1 MKKIITGILIV
12 FSLFFTFANGL
23 ISPIDNLAFADQI
36 NSETVQK
43 TQEAADKVVQ
53 DDQGVKQQFG
63 QTQSG
68 KELLE
73 QARTHAEKK
82 LDSLA
87 EKADSNQSLPDHE
100 QVFLKNVE
108 GNNH

>member
-1 MKKIITGILIV
+1 MKILLTGILIV
-12 FSLFFTFANGL
+12 LLVFGSFAINSFF
-23 ISPIDNLAFADQI
+23 PIDNLALAEQI

-63 QTQSG
+63 QSKSG
-68 KELLE
+68 KQLLE

-87 EKADSNQSLPDHE
+87 EKADSNQSLSDHE
-100 QVFLKNVE
+100 QIFLKNVE
-108 GNNH
+108 GNND

>member
-1 MKKIITGILIV
+1 MKILLTGILIV
-12 FSLFFTFANGL
+12 LLVFGNFVLNSIF
-23 ISPIDNLAFADQI
+23 PIDNLALAEQI

-43 TQEAADKVVQ
+43 TREAADKVVQ
-53 DDQGVKQQFG
+53 DDQGVKEQFG
-63 QTQSG
+63 KSESG
-68 KELLE
+68 EKLIDR
-73 QARTHAEKK
+73 ARNEAQKK

-87 EKADSNQSLPDHE
+87 DKADSNQSLPDHE